1 MALPNEAERI
11 SGEIFL
17 DQDETL
23 LCVAG
28 KKQLNSF
35 LNSGKPRKG
44 FAVLSDR
51 AIYCKGKFRVSRDH
65 RHYRTESINYRID
78 LEEFDAVKYL
88 QQRNPVWITLA
99 FFFLLLGPVLLLL
112 DNMLDFESTTAL
124 NLTLDAVLCILLAG
138 VFSLIYLIH
147 SKNLLELLHTN
158 GSMGLD
164 RNMIPEK
171 EDRLLIRYLNAYLNN
186 R

>member
-35 LNSGKPRKG
+35 LNTGKPRKG

-51 AIYCKGKFRVSRDH
+51 AIYCRGKFRVSRDR
-65 RHYRTESINYRID
+65 RHYRTESTNYRID
-78 LEEFDAVKYL
+78 LEEFDAVKVL
-88 QQRNPVWITLA
+88 RQRNPVWITLA
-99 FFFLLLGPVLLLL
+99 FFFLLLG
-112 DNMLDFESTTAL
+112 
-124 NLTLDAVLCILLAG
+124 LTLDAVLCILLAG

-147 SKNLLELLHTN
+147 TKNLLEFIHTN

-171 EDRLLIRYLNAYLNN
+171 EERLLIRYLNAYLNN